1 MLYSRLNQTNSEMN
15 IRACFFVVLFVLA
28 GCVPQ
33 GPGSADLILTD
44 GKIITVDDEVSQVE
58 ALAVKGDTIMAIGSV
73 EEINAL
79 RGPTTEVID
88 LEGRLAIPGFIESH
102 AHFLGLGNA
111 RMILDLTT
119 ADAWQDILD
128 MVEAAVAEA
137 EPGEWITGRGWHQE
151 KWSEVPEGV
160 VEGVPTHHA
169 LSAISPDNP
178 VLLRHASGHAAFAN
192 ALAMELGRISGE
204 TPDPDGGE
212 IVHDMLGQPTGLLRE
227 TAQQLV
233 SRAYQVYQDQRSPEQ
248 IEADTRKMVQLAAE
262 ASLAA
267 GITSFQDAGSDFE
280 TIDFLK
286 TIVDEGNLPIRLYVM
301 VRGEPLE
308 DMEAR
313 LADYYLPDYGNHYLN
328 VRSIKLAID
337 GALGPHGAWL
347 LEPYED
353 LPRSAG
359 LNLAPIDELVAA
371 SEIAMNNGFQV
382 NIHAIGDRANRE
394 VLDIYEDLFE
404 ANPEKKDL
412 RWRIEHTQHLHPEDV
427 QRMADLEVIAAMQG
441 VHATSDGP
449 WLLKRLG
456 EQRAREGAYVW
467 QNLWNAG
474 VVISNGTD
482 APVEPVSAL
491 ESYYATVSRRM
502 SNGEV
507 FFSDQRLDRMQA
519 LKTYTING
527 AYAAFEDDIKGTL
540 VPGKLADITVLS
552 KDILTIPE
560 EEILSTEVIYTLV
573 GGKVVYSSVDGI
585 QDSGQ

>member
-1 MLYSRLNQTNSEMN
+1 MTF
-15 IRACFFVVLFVLA
+15 RACFFVLLFCLV
-28 GCVPQ
+28 GCTQPEA
-33 GPGSADLILTD
+33 PTADLILIN
-44 GKIITVDDEVSQVE
+44 GKIVTVDDQIPQVE
-58 ALAVKGDTIMAIGSV
+58 ALAIKGDTIMAIGSGD
-73 EEINAL
+73 EIEAL
-79 RGPTTEVID
+79 RGADTEIMD

-119 ADAWQDILD
+119 ATAWQDIID

-151 KWSEVPEGV
+151 KWSEIPEGV
-160 VEGVPTHHA
+160 IEGVPTHHA

-192 ALAMELGRISGE
+192 ALAMELGRISKE

-212 IVHDMLGQPTGLLRE
+212 IVHDMLGEPTGLLRE

-233 SRAYQVYQDQRSPEQ
+233 SRAYQAYQDQRSPEQ
-248 IEADTRKMVQLAAE
+248 IEADFRKMVQLAAE

-286 TIVDEGNLPIRLYVM
+286 KIVDEGNLPIRLYVM
-301 VRGEPLE
+301 VRGESLE

-313 LADYYLPDYGNHYLN
+313 LGEYYLPDYGNHHLN

-371 SEIAMNNGFQV
+371 SEIAMDNGFQV

-394 VLDIYEDLFE
+394 VLDIYEQIFQG
-404 ANPEKKDL
+404 NSEKENL
-412 RWRIEHTQHLHPEDV
+412 RWRIEHAQHMHPDDV
-427 QRMADLEVIAAMQG
+427 QRMADLDVIAAMQG

-449 WLLKRLG
+449 WVLKRLG
-456 EQRAREGAYVW
+456 EERAREGAYVW
-467 QNLWNAG
+467 QDLWNAG
-474 VVISNGTD
+474 VVMTNGTD
-482 APVEPVSAL
+482 APVESISAL

-502 SNGEV
+502 QNGDV
-507 FFSDQRLDRMQA
+507 FFPDQRLDRMQA

-527 AYAAFEDDIKGTL
+527 AFAAFEEDVKGTL

-560 EEILSTEVIYTLV
+560 EEILTTEVISTLV
-573 GGKVVYSSVDGI
+573 GGEVVYRSSGDT
-585 QDSGQ
+585 QDSEL